1 MIKHLEF
8 EFLLNAIVWNDPLS
22 HIDGKFLNDVSDVT
36 EAAVRVEVKDVVQ
49 ALSAVVV
56 LQFEIETFRVHHSE
70 RLVVKESSIFD
81 DDFVADFA
89 LDIILD
95 GLQHVKTCQ
104 SRPALDWVGI
114 NLQVFQIHKLL
125 YVGRN
130 VRSIFLDLELHEI
143 DVSPILIFLN
153 IEKVVFVDALT
164 HIYIE
169 LPQLLSLT
177 YKTVQLTLFRK
188 LSNQTEPNFVHIF
201 QVMLFLI
208 LEQIDEIA
216 SIAIA

>member
-8 EFLLNAIVWNDPLS
+8 EFLLNAIVWNNTLS

-36 EAAVRVEVKDVVQ
+36 EAAVGVEVKDVVQ

-104 SRPALDWVGI
+104 SRPALDWVGV

-125 YVGRN
+125 HVGRN
-130 VRSIFLDLELHEI
+130 VRSIFLDLELHEV

-164 HIYIE
+164 HVNIQF
-169 LPQLLSLT
+169 PQLLSLT
-177 YKTVQLTLFRK
+177 YKTVQLALFRK

-201 QVMLFLI
+201 QIMLFLI